1 MQVRSYSPFLDMD
14 FQNLQF
20 GGRAMELEAA
30 KNAGSK
36 KAKLGYVCEKQRRI

>member
-1 MQVRSYSPFLDMD
+1 MQVRSYSLFLDMD

-20 GGRAMELEAA
+20 GGRVLMELEAA

-36 KAKLGYVCEKQRRI
+36 KAELGYVCEKQ